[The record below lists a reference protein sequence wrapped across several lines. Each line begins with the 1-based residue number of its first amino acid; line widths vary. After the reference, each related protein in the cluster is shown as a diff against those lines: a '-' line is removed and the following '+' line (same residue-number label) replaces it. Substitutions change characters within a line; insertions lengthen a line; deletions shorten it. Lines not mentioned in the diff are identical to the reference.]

1 MLHCHDGDG
10 DDGDNGIGGD
20 DDGDYDGNDDE
31 DDDDGGVGGWALT
44 QLYHVTLPSRHR
56 SSQLHYFT
64 LHYITIT
71 LLHTTLHFLS
81 FSTVTLQC
89 IKLLDFAIPL
99 IRCKTQAKH
108 KQEKQKTNKFETKNA
123 RQANKHEKQTC
134 AVQNST

>member
-64 LHYITIT
+64 LHYITALYT
-71 LLHTTLHFLS
+71 FLHFPLLLCS
-81 FSTVTLQC
+81 ASNSWTLQFLQYDARQ
-89 IKLLDFAIPL
+89 K
-99 IRCKTQAKH
+99 
-108 KQEKQKTNKFETKNA
+108 KTNLKP
-123 RQANKHEKQTC
+123 RMQDKQTNMTNKNMC
-134 AVQNST
+134 STQLNSIHATHSTRATHWN